1 MRLHEIVEEDLPIVY
16 DLVKTRVD
24 RGEPVYL
31 LDKTSGSGGVILSM
45 HTTTTS
51 VIFEFRQI
59 RDTTGGPGLM
69 MRIHPDEFNKAL
81 FFKRKSDG
89 IWQLTLPAVEDMNEE
104 VEEEDPDEPM
114 VVAIVNANLAKKKHV
129 RFIDLSTGEVGF
141 FMEPL
146 KLTPFGYRTRYS
158 AHRSAPANKQTYKM
172 DIQKSVIDGAK
183 LVKRE
188 LDGMIELQ
196 LHDFNDIR

>member
-16 DLVKTRVD
+16 DLVKTRLD
-24 RGEPVYL
+24 RGDTVYM
-31 LDKTSGSGGVILSM
+31 LDKTSGSGGVITSM
-45 HTTTTS
+45 H
-51 VIFEFRQI
+51 VHPNKIVFGFVHI
-59 RDTTGGPGLM
+59 RGAASNEVLY
-69 MRIHPDEFNKAL
+69 MRVHPDEFNTAL
-81 FFKRKSDG
+81 FFKRKSDN
-89 IWQLTLPAVEDMNEE
+89 IWQLTFPAVDDMNES
-104 VEEEDPDEPM
+104 VEEDPDEPI

-129 RFIDLSTGEVGF
+129 RFLDLGTGEVGF

-196 LHDFNDIR
+196 LPDFNDIR